1 MERKENEHQIKGLK
15 ELSSSSFEIKDGQ
28 PDIIQWLTVNSAG
41 ETIGKVS
48 ELLFDEE
55 VEKVRYL
62 VLNLTGNVW
71 GMETHEVLIPI
82 GVAEL
87 DKDHDRVILPNIT
100 AQQITVLP
108 HYHKGDHVIA
118 ADAELYGHKDFDES
132 SLYARRQTG
141 SYDQHIP
148 FQIVTRIY
156 QEENEAE
163 NAFRVLIENGFS
175 ESALKVTP
183 YNPLNS
189 VTDLQGNTNTEFIG
203 DGSRDEY
210 ILSVAASSSA
220 EAVLAQQL
228 LGVETN

>member
-1 MERKENEHQIKGLK
+1 MERKENEHQIKKLK
-15 ELSSSSFEIKDGQ
+15 ELSSSSFEIKEGQ

-55 VEKVRYL
+55 AQKVRYL
-62 VLNLTGNVW
+62 VLNLAGNIW
-71 GMETHEVLIPI
+71 RLEKHEVLIPI

-87 DKDHDRVILPNIT
+87 DRDHNHVILPNIT
-100 AQQITVLP
+100 AQQIAALP
-108 HYHKGDHVIA
+108 DYHKGNHVIA

-132 SLYARRQTG
+132 NLYARRQTG

-148 FQIVTRIY
+148 FQIITHIY

-163 NAFRVLIENGFS
+163 NAFSLLLENGFS
-175 ESALKVTP
+175 EEALKVTP

-210 ILSVAASSSA
+210 ILSIAANSSD
-220 EAVLAQQL
+220 EVRVIQQL
-228 LGVETN
+228 LGLE